1 MWLQFSCA
9 SVGKQYCSLGF
20 PRTYRRTGKL
30 HSSCQKYSIISAKKI
45 RLCVLYGM
53 ENFHYLFLPNLY
65 IIPII
70 INDAPMYIRTRSEIT
85 FSAFSFPLYIFTA
98 IRKIMANIHHSAN
111 MHLRIF
117 FFFTSIF
124 LLSFMINN
132 ALFYCQIIRS

>member
-1 MWLQFSCA
+1 MCSVWNGKSIANIFVNVNKGYMLQ
-9 SVGKQYCSLGF
+9 CSKSDKTVAIFYKRVFRAALL
-20 PRTYRRTGKL
+20 KI
-30 HSSCQKYSIISAKKI
+30 SII
-45 RLCVLYGM
+45 Y
-53 ENFHYLFLPNLY
+53 FYLIY

-70 INDAPMYIRTRSEIT
+70 INDAPMYIRTRFEIT